1 MNNQT
6 EPKISPVQTILGS
19 MVAITTA
26 LYDTIEDE
34 TLPRHLRKIQ
44 LKNLLDHLEQLKGVK

>member
-6 EPKISPVQTILGS
+6 ELKISPVQTIVGS

-34 TLPRHLRKIQ
+34 SLPRHLRKIQ